1 MLNQPTNQPCVRE
14 SAPKRVFKREG
25 KLEINPLLLQAFGIT
40 PEELGDVIKSAEEP
54 EAMRDMFAFL
64 SDYATLSDPG
74 TRLLI
79 SGDKL
84 DFLVADLKRRM
95 GRVAGVYRRQA
106 REYGFYS
113 EIGKRLSK
121 ISERTRE
128 LSDFRGMSREDKVAF
143 IDAVVGLEHTSG
155 SIIPIAFG
163 ITDYGS
169 ADYWPRKLLAFL
181 RSHGMPGGSTSG
193 IVRESTIPCW
203 EKYLY
208 QEKAD
213 PKKLD
218 LSGSFTRKRY
228 TGIVNPNVEILD
240 IVTVLARADINY
252 TPEEYPAEQPY
263 IDNRLIPHMRTTKL
277 PFPVIEIYTRD
288 AVDNQRPH
296 LPSGKRPFTDIHII
310 DGAHRIVALKKMGIN
325 EIPFIVYREPGGI
338 IDDGKRTN
346 K

>member
-1 MLNQPTNQPCVRE
+1 MVIGYPV
-14 SAPKRVFKREG
+14 PKHVFRREG

-64 SDYATLSDPG
+64 SDYATLSESR
-74 TRLLI
+74 TRLSI

-95 GRVAGVYRRQA
+95 GIVAEVYRKQA
-106 REYGFYS
+106 EEHREFGYATAS
-113 EIGKRLSK
+113 LLSLTSDK
-121 ISERTRE
+121 ARK
-128 LSDFRGMSREDKVAF
+128 LSYFSGMSREDKVAF

-163 ITDYGS
+163 ITDYGRE
-169 ADYWPRKLLAFL
+169 DYWPRKLLAFL
-181 RSHGMPGGSTSG
+181 RSQPGM
-193 IVRESTIPCW
+193 VREGTAPCW

-218 LSGSFTRKRY
+218 LSGGFTRKRY
-228 TGIVNPNVEILD
+228 TGIVTPNVEILD
-240 IVTVLARADINY
+240 IATVLARADINY

-296 LPSGKRPFTDIHII
+296 LSSGKRPFTDIHII

>member
-1 MLNQPTNQPCVRE
+1 MVME
-14 SAPKRVFKREG
+14 SKDMVAPKRVFKRDG
-25 KLEINPLLLQAFGIT
+25 SLEINPLLLQAFGIT
-40 PEELGDVIKSAEEP
+40 IEELDKIIKSSEEP

-64 SDYATLSDPG
+64 SDYATLSHPK
-74 TRLLI
+74 TRLFI

-84 DFLVADLKRRM
+84 DFMVADMRRRM
-95 GRVAGVYRRQA
+95 P
-106 REYGFYS
+106 
-113 EIGKRLSK
+113 
-121 ISERTRE
+121 
-128 LSDFRGMSREDKVAF
+128 
-143 IDAVVGLEHTSG
+143 AVVEFYEYHAKTSGDIEEEERLLKFAKKAEQLSRPVGGTRFDKIDYIEAVINFQHTSG
-155 SIIPIAFG
+155 LILPLAFG
-163 ITDYGS
+163 ITDYGRE
-169 ADYWPRKLLAFL
+169 DYWPRKLLAFL
-181 RSHGMPGGSTSG
+181 RSQPGM
-193 IVRESTIPCW
+193 VREGTAPCW

-208 QEKAD
+208 LEKAS
-213 PKKLD
+213 PKKLN
-218 LSGSFTRKRY
+218 LSGSITRKRY
-228 TGIVNPNVEILD
+228 TGIVNPNVELLD

-296 LPSGKRPFTDIHII
+296 LFSGKRPFTDIHII

-338 IDDGKRTN
+338 IGDNKRTN